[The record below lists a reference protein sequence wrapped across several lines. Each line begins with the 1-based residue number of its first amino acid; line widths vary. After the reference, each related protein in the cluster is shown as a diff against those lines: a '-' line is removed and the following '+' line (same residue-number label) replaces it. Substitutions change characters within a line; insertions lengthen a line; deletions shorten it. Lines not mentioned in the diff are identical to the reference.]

1 MSARSRRRR
10 KRALRQAGA
19 IAGLVL
25 AFGILG
31 GMVYAYAAHRPPP
44 LDPKTL
50 CRTDARLQG
59 HTVILIDASD
69 PLPPMEADRVRAIAA
84 AEREKLARYD
94 KLTILLLTPNK
105 PFEPKVAFSKC
116 SPGSGLIVNPW
127 IENGDQIKRRF
138 TEAIEA
144 PLDRRIGRAVKGKGA
159 KSSPIL
165 ETISV
170 IPRRFDFT
178 AAVPRRRLI
187 VVSDFLQNTPDGY
200 SHYQTGKPSLDALQA
215 DPLWPKVKAR
225 FDRAQVLLEYVPRPQ
240 DAALQTTAHREFWR
254 AYFERGGAAG
264 VTYLDENPEAGL

>member
-1 MSARSRRRR
+1 MSARGRRRR

-19 IAGLVL
+19 IAGLIL

-59 HTVILIDASD
+59 HTLMLIDASD
-69 PLPPMEADRVRAIAA
+69 PLPPMEAERVRAIAA

-94 KLTILLLTPNK
+94 KLTILLLNPSR
-105 PFEPKVAFSKC
+105 PYEPKVAFSKC

-138 TEAIEA
+138 AEAIEA

-159 KSSPIL
+159 RSSPIL
-165 ETISV
+165 ETIST

-178 AAVPRRRLI
+178 AAIPRRRLI
-187 VVSDFLQNTPDGY
+187 IVSDLLQNSPGGY
-200 SHYQTGKPSLDALQA
+200 SHYQPGKPSLETLQA
-215 DPLWPKVKAR
+215 DPLWSSVQAR
-225 FDRAQVLLEYVPRPQ
+225 FDRAQVLLEYVPRPKE
-240 DAALQTTAHREFWR
+240 AALQN
-254 AYFERGGAAG
+254 AALMLG
-264 VTYLDENPEAGL
+264 MT